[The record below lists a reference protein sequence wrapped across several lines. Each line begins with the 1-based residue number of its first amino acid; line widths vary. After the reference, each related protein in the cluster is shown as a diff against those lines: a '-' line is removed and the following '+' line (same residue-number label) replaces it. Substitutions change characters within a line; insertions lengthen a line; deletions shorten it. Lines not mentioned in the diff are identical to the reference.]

1 MDKNYPNT
9 KYWADVYYSSGV
21 RRNLFLGNGDRP
33 LFSRHAIVG
42 LFSFSHINQ
51 MYSWYGGEERL
62 PMIIN
67 VCDGEPLSRHVDH
80 LTQGGTQL
88 LNCSV
93 LWTRYLKRKII
104 NVISKRNFR
113 GSVKNLDPYGY
124 E

>member
-33 LFSRHAIVG
+33 LFSRPAIVG
-42 LFSFSHINQ
+42 LLSFSHINVLLD
-51 MYSWYGGEERL
+51 GEERL

-104 NVISKRNFR
+104 NVIIKKEF
-113 GSVKNLDPYGY
+113 
-124 E
+124 